1 MTKKDFAFQ
10 CSFKTTGVIRV
21 AAAHSYINGK
31 EEVFVQEMLEQDSDD
46 GSRSG
51 TKRVLGPTLYKEL
64 QKFKS
69 E

>member
-10 CSFKTTGVIRV
+10 CSFKTTGVVRV
-21 AAAHSYINGK
+21 AAAYSYINGK
-31 EEVFVQEMLEQDSDD
+31 EELFVQEMLEQDSDD

-51 TKRVLGPTLYKEL
+51 TKRVLGPTLYNDL
-64 QKFKS
+64 QKFKA